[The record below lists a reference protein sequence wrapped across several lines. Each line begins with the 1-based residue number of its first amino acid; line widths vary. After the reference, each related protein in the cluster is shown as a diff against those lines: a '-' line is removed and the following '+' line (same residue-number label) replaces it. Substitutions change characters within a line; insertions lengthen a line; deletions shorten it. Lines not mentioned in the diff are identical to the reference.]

1 LLLCCLCEAL
11 AGADPSLTIPELEE
25 LASNGKSKKHF
36 LVFGQREFSNIAWA
50 TAKLRVAPPSNVLPI
65 SSGNCEE
72 MERELIAQSIQVRS
86 LVLEVAKE
94 RASLSDPNERAQVP
108 SRWIPAMS
116 ILAAKLLDN
125 ITCRANQVSPA
136 HLHSFI
142 IVNVHDLKLFI
153 MHCSIWVSFFY
164 DNLCCV

>member
-1 LLLCCLCEAL
+1 LLCCLCEAL
-11 AGADPSLTIPELEE
+11 AGADSSLTIPELEQQQK
-25 LASNGKSKKHF
+25 LTDLVSNGKSEEHS
-36 LVFGQREFSNIAWA
+36 LVFNQREFSNIAWA

-94 RASLSDPNERAQVP
+94 RASLSDPHERAQVP

-142 IVNVHDLKLFI
+142 NGSVHDLNLFI
-153 MHCSIWVSFFY
+153 IHCATWISFF
-164 DNLCCV
+164 